1 MSRDWAKEP
10 EFTPEEIREALQH
23 IQQPTFYGKLTLK
36 SVAGRVTDVEV
47 SETKKPKR

>member
-10 EFTPEEIREALQH
+10 EFTNEEIREALQN
-23 IQQPTFYGKLTLK
+23 IQQPTFFGKLTLK
-36 SVAGRVTDVEV
+36 SVAGKVTDLEV